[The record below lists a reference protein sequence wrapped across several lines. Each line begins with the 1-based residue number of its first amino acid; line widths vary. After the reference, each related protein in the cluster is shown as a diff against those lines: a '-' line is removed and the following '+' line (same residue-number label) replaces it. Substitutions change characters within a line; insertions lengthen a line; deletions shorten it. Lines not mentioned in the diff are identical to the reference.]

1 MISYCYSL
9 FRLWTREGF
18 RVPLNWPPGIKGLGN
33 QVLGIHGKGFPP
45 LGHFLRAG
53 GRKKRG
59 LFPRL
64 FAGLHL
70 VHVVVNILE
79 DIDPAGPEFIEKKPF
94 PLGRQEFFQQDVAG
108 SQVGGDDDFPHLI
121 DFRGQGFQL
130 HRRSLLKK
138 HSMGRDGSNP
148 YSSNIKQ

>member
-1 MISYCYSL
+1 MGKGGIQGL
-9 FRLWTREGF
+9 TELA
-18 RVPLNWPPGIKGLGN
+18 PGNKGAWKGSM
-33 QVLGIHGKGFPP
+33 GIHGKGFP
-45 LGHFLRAG
+45 LHAIFFERE
-53 GRKKRG
+53 RKKRG

-70 VHVVVNILE
+70 VHVVVDILE

-94 PLGRQEFFQQDVAG
+94 PLGRQEFFQQNVAG

-138 HSMGRDGSNP
+138 QSMGWDGRDKTLIPIILNNKN
-148 YSSNIKQ
+148 SSRSSA